1 MSNMSSSV
9 IEDPPRSPS
18 RSRRLWWGLAVSALL
33 TVAVVWY
40 WFRGP
45 HYSTRVD
52 AHAQIREAEQK
63 AATEHKRVLVIFGAN
78 WCYDCHV
85 LNQLFRRPE
94 LASVLAENYEVVHVD
109 VGAGDKN
116 QDLMTE
122 YHVPMDQ
129 GISSV
134 AILESDGTL
143 IYSQKDGEFE
153 NTRRLTVEKLL
164 DFLEEWKLK
173 AIIRSS
179 YLLESAGRGRVPNLL
194 RSCPVLSQN
203 SGRPQNQ

>member
-1 MSNMSSSV
+1 V
-9 IEDPPRSPS
+9 TEDPSRSPS
-18 RSRRLWWGLAVSALL
+18 KSRRLWWGLAVPALV
-33 TVAVVWY
+33 TVAVGWY

-45 HYSTRVD
+45 LYSAGVD

-63 AATEHKRVLVIFGAN
+63 AAKEHKRVLVIFGAN

-85 LNQLFRRPE
+85 LNQLFQRPD
-94 LASVLAENYEVVHVD
+94 LSSVLAENYEVVHVD

-129 GISSV
+129 GIPSV
-134 AILESDGTL
+134 AILEGDGTL
-143 IYSQKDGEFE
+143 IYSQKNGEFE
-153 NTRRLTVEKLL
+153 NTRRLTVEALL
-164 DFLEEWKLK
+164 DFLEKWKLK

-179 YLLESAGRGRVPNLL
+179 YLLESAGPGSVPKLL
-194 RSCPVLSQN
+194 RSCPV
-203 SGRPQNQ
+203 SGRQRA

>member
-1 MSNMSSSV
+1 
-9 IEDPPRSPS
+9 
-18 RSRRLWWGLAVSALL
+18 
-33 TVAVVWY
+33 
-40 WFRGP
+40 
-45 HYSTRVD
+45 
-52 AHAQIREAEQK
+52 
-63 AATEHKRVLVIFGAN
+63 
-78 WCYDCHV
+78 
-85 LNQLFRRPE
+85 
-94 LASVLAENYEVVHVD
+94 VLAENYEVVHVD

-129 GISSV
+129 GIPSV

-194 RSCPVLSQN
+194 RSCPYLPGTCRA
-203 SGRPQNQ
+203 GRHRHNELRDSHGPLAGRIDTNCQRAPPQ